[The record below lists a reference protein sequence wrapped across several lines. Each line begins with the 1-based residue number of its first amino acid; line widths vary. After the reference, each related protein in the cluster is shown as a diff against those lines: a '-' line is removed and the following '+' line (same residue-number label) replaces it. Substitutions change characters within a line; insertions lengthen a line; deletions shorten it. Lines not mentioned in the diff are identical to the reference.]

1 MSDPR
6 PVVLVHGL
14 GDTPH
19 LFRRLIQRLDQ
30 AQIPV
35 SAPHLPHRLGAT
47 PLRLLAAQLDRH
59 IQARW
64 GDQEI
69 DLLGFSMGGV
79 ISRIWLQDL
88 GGAAR
93 CRRFISVG
101 SPQRGTVTAQWIPP
115 WLMAGVA
122 DMKRGSALLNHLNA
136 HRAALDGV
144 DCTSFF
150 CRWDLMVMPGWQA
163 VLPVGERRAVP
174 VLTHAQLIH
183 HPRAIALLMASL
195 DSGRC
200 GGET

>member
-1 MSDPR
+1 M
-6 PVVLVHGL
+6 LVHGL

-101 SPQRGTVTAQWIPP
+101 SPQRGTVTAQWIPA
-115 WLMAGVA
+115 WLMAGLA
-122 DMKRGSALLNHLNA
+122 DMKRGSALLNRLNA
-136 HRAALDGV
+136 HPAGLDGV
-144 DCTSFF
+144 DCISFF

-163 VLPVGERRAVP
+163 VLPGGEQRAIP

-195 DSGRC
+195 RSGGC